1 MKRKRNVG
9 KERFSEIRLMAFPLV
24 LVLSLGMVTA
34 CTTPEVPLEKPHR
47 PVRVVEATLEE
58 QQQKMRMT
66 GEVLPSV
73 TRLISFMVS
82 GRIDER
88 FVEKED
94 DIDGETLLAKVNDLD
109 YQRALQGAR
118 SNLQAAQAN
127 LDKAV
132 AGATEEEILEL
143 ELQLQKAREA
153 SLYADQQL
161 ERMQGLHQAG
171 GISQAELDR
180 TVLETSAAEAS
191 YRQVEAQYHR
201 MVNGARPEDLNALAG
216 IRDAAQA
223 EVSHYETQVER
234 TWLYAPHAGTV
245 AELFYQEGETY
256 QQGTP
261 FLALNSPHQ
270 MVRVSVN
277 HQQRNHIKIGDR
289 VMVIYQQGSTQGT
302 VIMVSSSPDPLT
314 RTYRVE
320 VELPE
325 TLLTLGELVQVEFI
339 ATGVFGTSLPMKAV
353 LAGNPDYVYV
363 IDNQIAKQVPIT
375 LQGVDGSV
383 AWVTGLDAGQQVV
396 VEGMHLL
403 SHGETV
409 RVVEEGARP

>member
-1 MKRKRNVG
+1 MKRKRNGGNVTL
-9 KERFSEIRLMAFPLV
+9 SEGRLVTFLLILMFY
-24 LVLSLGMVTA
+24 LGTVTA
-34 CTTPEVPLEKPHR
+34 CSAPEESLEKPHR
-47 PVRVVEATLEE
+47 PVRVIEVTLEE
-58 QQQKMRMT
+58 QQQKIRMT
-66 GEVLPSV
+66 GEVLPSD

-94 DIDGETLLAKVNDLD
+94 EISRDTLLAKVNGLD

-143 ELQLQKAREA
+143 ELQMQKAKEA

-161 ERMQGLHQAG
+161 ERMQGLFQAG
-171 GISQAELDR
+171 GLSQAELDR

-191 YRQVEAQYHR
+191 YRQMKAQYQR
-201 MVNGARPEDLNALAG
+201 MVNGARQEDINALRG

-261 FLALNSPHQ
+261 FLALNSPDQ
-270 MVRVSVN
+270 MVHVSAS
-277 HQQRNHIKIGDR
+277 HQQRAHIMAGDKVAVTLR
-289 VMVIYQQGSTQGT
+289 EESAQGT
-302 VIMVSSSPDPLT
+302 VIMVSSTPDPFT

-320 VELPE
+320 VEMPE
-325 TLLTLGELVQVEFI
+325 ALFTLGELVQVEFS
-339 ATGVFGTSLPMKAV
+339 TKGVFGTPLPMKAV

-363 IDNQIAKQVPIT
+363 IDNETAKQTPIT
-375 LQGVDGSV
+375 IQGVDGSL
-383 AWVTGLDAGQQVV
+383 AWVTGLSAGQQVV

-403 SHGETV
+403 SHGESV
-409 RVVEEGARP
+409 RVVEEGAQP

>member
-1 MKRKRNVG
+1 MSRNRHDG
-9 KERFSEIRLMAFPLV
+9 KEILSEAGLGVLLLV
-24 LVLSLGMVTA
+24 LMFSLSMITA
-34 CTTPEVPLEKPHR
+34 CTSPEEPLEKTHR
-47 PVRVVEATLEE
+47 PVRVVEATMEE
-58 QQQKMRMT
+58 QQQKMRVT
-66 GEVLPSV
+66 GEVLPNE
-73 TRLISFMVS
+73 TRIISFMVT

-88 FVEKED
+88 FVDKED
-94 DIDGETLLAKVNDLD
+94 EIGRETLLAKVNDLD

-118 SNLQAAQAN
+118 SNLRAAQAN

-143 ELQLQKAREA
+143 ELQLKKARES

-161 ERMQGLHQAG
+161 ERMQGLFQAG
-171 GISQAELDR
+171 AIPQAELDR

-191 YRQVEAQYHR
+191 YRQVEAQYQR
-201 MVNGARPEDLNALAG
+201 LVNGARPEDISALVG

-223 EVSHYETQVER
+223 EASHYETQVER

-245 AELFYQEGETY
+245 AELFYQEGEIY

-261 FLALNSPHQ
+261 FLALNSPRQ
-270 MVRVSVN
+270 MVRVSVSQ
-277 HQQRNHIKIGDR
+277 QQRSHIQAGDK
-289 VMVIYQQGSTQGT
+289 VKVTHQKESAQGT
-302 VIMVSSSPDPLT
+302 VTMVASTPDPLT

-320 VELPE
+320 VEVHE
-325 TLLTLGELVQVEFI
+325 VQLTLGELVQVEFS
-339 ATGVFGTSLPMKAV
+339 TKGVFGTPLPMKSV

-363 IDNQIAKQVPIT
+363 IDNQTAKQVPIT

-403 SHGETV
+403 SHGERV
-409 RVVEEGARP
+409 RVVEVGAQP

>member
-1 MKRKRNVG
+1 MKRKRNNG
-9 KERFSEIRLMAFPLV
+9 KEILPEVRLKAFL
-24 LVLSLGMVTA
+24 LFFLLSLGMITA
-34 CTTPEVPLEKPHR
+34 CTAPEEPLGKSHR
-47 PVRVVEATLEE
+47 PVRVMEATLEE
-58 QQQKMRMT
+58 QQQKIRMT
-66 GEVLPSV
+66 GEVLPSE
-73 TRLISFMVS
+73 TRFISFMVS
-82 GRIDER
+82 GRIDGR
-88 FVEKED
+88 FVDKED
-94 DIDGETLLAKVNDLD
+94 EIGRETLLAKVNDLD

-132 AGATEEEILEL
+132 AGAAEEEILEL
-143 ELQLQKAREA
+143 ELQLKKAREA

-161 ERMQGLHQAG
+161 GRMQGLFQAG

-191 YRQVEAQYHR
+191 YRQVEAQYQR
-201 MVNGARPEDLNALAG
+201 MVDGARPEDISALAG

-245 AELFYQEGETY
+245 AELFYQEGEMY

-270 MVRVSVN
+270 MVRVSVSQ
-277 HQQRNHIKIGDR
+277 QQRSHIKTGDR
-289 VMVIYQQGSTQGT
+289 VMVKHQQGNAQGA

-320 VELPE
+320 LEVPE
-325 TLLTLGELVQVEFI
+325 VLLTLGELVEVEFTT
-339 ATGVFGTSLPMKAV
+339 TGVVGTPLPMKAV

-363 IDNQIAKQVPIT
+363 IDNQTAKRVPIN
-375 LQGVDGSV
+375 LQRVDGSV
-383 AWVTGLDAGQQVV
+383 AWVTGLDAGEQVV

-409 RVVEEGARP
+409 RVVEEGAQP